1 MYCIQNYKD
10 GVKIFQDERLSLKG
24 AKKEKKKKRNRMK
37 EKKTREEKQNDK
49 TWKTKEGLCMS
60 IKLKLGVLSL

>member
-1 MYCIQNYKD
+1 M
-10 GVKIFQDERLSLKG
+10 R
-24 AKKEKKKKRNRMK
+24 

-60 IKLKLGVLSL
+60 IKFRLEDLSL